1 MSEKDNIKQ
10 FKKSKDVNSEFNK
23 KRANHQM
30 NKLMWILAA
39 ITAAVVLVAGVILL
53 VRVFVRN
60 RQYNALNIV
69 ESTDFF
75 ISTGSE
81 VKRFGEYFIVYNYDG
96 IKCVNYKGEQ
106 VWNEAFM
113 MQKPLVDIGKD
124 VVAVADYN
132 GSTIYLMNNKSVLGK
147 IDTGM
152 PVRKFKASPAGYVMA
167 VLDNTTNTPIYIYDS
182 TGKEMVYFNTTM
194 KVYGYP
200 MEIAISDNGILG
212 AVSYINVDKGS
223 FYTNLGFYNFGEV
236 GMNYQDNLMSSYTY
250 TNALVPEVKFSGND
264 KAVAIADNKLAFF
277 SGDQMPSSS
286 AEIIIDEKIQ
296 SVFSDENYVAVVFL
310 NDNSEHKYKADI
322 YNYGGDKKDTIFFD
336 VDYDEIFF
344 DNDRVIVYNN
354 EEIYIHN
361 IGGSDKFLG
370 NFDETILTILPTG
383 SSKRFYIVTPDRI
396 ETVELVRE

>member
-10 FKKSKDVNSEFNK
+10 FKKSKDVDSEFNK

-30 NKLMWILAA
+30 NKLMWIIAG
-39 ITAAVVLVAGVILL
+39 TVAVFVLVALVVLF

-60 RQYNALNIV
+60 RKYNAINVL

-81 VKRFGEYFIVYNYDG
+81 VQRFGDYFVVYNCDG
-96 IKCVNYKGEQ
+96 IKCVNCKGDQ

-113 MQKPLVDIGKD
+113 MQKPLVDIGKG

-132 GSTIYLMNNKSVLGK
+132 GSTIYLMDNKSVLGK

-167 VLDNTTNTPIYIYDS
+167 VLDNTNNTPIYVYDS

-194 KVYGYP
+194 KMYGYP

-250 TNALVPEVKFSGND
+250 TNALAPEVRFSGND
-264 KAVAIADNKLAFF
+264 KAVAVVDNKLAFF